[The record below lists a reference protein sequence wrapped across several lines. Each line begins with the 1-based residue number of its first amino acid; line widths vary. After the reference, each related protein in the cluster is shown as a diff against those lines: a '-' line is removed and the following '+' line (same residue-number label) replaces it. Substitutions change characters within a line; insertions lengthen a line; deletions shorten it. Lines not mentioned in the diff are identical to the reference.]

1 MKVSPAPFLF
11 RGGIHPPD
19 SKTATAA
26 LPLKDLPLPA
36 RLEVSTS
43 QHLGAPAAP
52 CVAVGDRVTAGQL
65 IAKASGFISANV
77 HAPAA
82 GTIPAIPEAPTP
94 TGRTAT
100 AIIIETDADA
110 PAGEPPYKPIPDW
123 REQAPRSL
131 LDRVAEAGIVGMGG
145 AGFPTHV
152 KLSPPGDKPIDTLI
166 LNGAECEPFLNSDNR
181 LLIERAEQVWE
192 GCQIIRRI
200 LGAGTIRVA
209 IEDNKRE
216 AAKALAAAME
226 SAPDD
231 AHIHLLKTLYPQ
243 GSEKQQIYSVTGRT
257 VPMGGLPMDV
267 GCVVE
272 NVATAYAVW
281 DAVVNGR
288 PLTARAITVT
298 GDAVNTP
305 TNWFAPVG
313 TSFADLVAASGGARD
328 NLAKLIAGG
337 PMMGFALPSLEV
349 AMSKTSSGLL
359 LFPRECVRPYRSM
372 ACINCGRCVEACPLG
387 LMPNELSQ
395 AAEADD
401 IDEAENRHVMDCFE
415 CGACAYVCP
424 ARRPLVQ
431 HMRRAKAVITQRR
444 RAAAQQKKT

>member
-1 MKVSPAPFLF
+1 
-11 RGGIHPPD
+11 
-19 SKTATAA
+19 
-26 LPLKDLPLPA
+26 
-36 RLEVSTS
+36 
-43 QHLGAPAAP
+43 
-52 CVAVGDRVTAGQL
+52 
-65 IAKASGFISANV
+65 
-77 HAPAA
+77 
-82 GTIPAIPEAPTP
+82 
-94 TGRTAT
+94 
-100 AIIIETDADA
+100 
-110 PAGEPPYKPIPDW
+110 
-123 REQAPRSL
+123 
-131 LDRVAEAGIVGMGG
+131 
-145 AGFPTHV
+145 
-152 KLSPPGDKPIDTLI
+152 
-166 LNGAECEPFLNSDNR
+166 
-181 LLIERAEQVWE
+181 
-192 GCQIIRRI
+192 
-200 LGAGTIRVA
+200 
-209 IEDNKRE
+209 
-216 AAKALAAAME
+216 
-226 SAPDD
+226 
-231 AHIHLLKTLYPQ
+231 
-243 GSEKQQIYSVTGRT
+243 
-257 VPMGGLPMDV
+257 MGGLPMDV

>member
-82 GTIPAIPEAPTP
+82 GTIAAIREAPTP

-200 LGAGTIRVA
+200 LGAHHPRGHRGQQA
-209 IEDNKRE
+209 RGRQG
-216 AAKALAAAME
+216 ARRRME

-257 VPMGGLPMDV
+257 VPMGGLPMDGLRGRERRHGLRRL
-267 GCVVE
+267 GCRGQRTP
-272 NVATAYAVW
+272 ADRAGHHGH
-281 DAVVNGR
+281 GR
-288 PLTARAITVT
+288 CRQHAHQ
-298 GDAVNTP
+298 
-305 TNWFAPVG
+305 
-313 TSFADLVAASGGARD
+313 LVRPGRHLLRRSGGR
-328 NLAKLIAGG
+328 L
-337 PMMGFALPSLEV
+337 
-349 AMSKTSSGLL
+349 
-359 LFPRECVRPYRSM
+359 
-372 ACINCGRCVEACPLG
+372 
-387 LMPNELSQ
+387 
-395 AAEADD
+395 
-401 IDEAENRHVMDCFE
+401 
-415 CGACAYVCP
+415 
-424 ARRPLVQ
+424 
-431 HMRRAKAVITQRR
+431 RR
-444 RAAAQQKKT
+444 RAR